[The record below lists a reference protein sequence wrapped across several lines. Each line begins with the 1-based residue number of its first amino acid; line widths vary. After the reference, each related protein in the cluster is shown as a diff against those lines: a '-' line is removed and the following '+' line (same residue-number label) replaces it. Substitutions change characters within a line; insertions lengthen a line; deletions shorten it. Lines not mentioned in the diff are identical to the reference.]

1 MNTALT
7 SSKVTFCW
15 TPEAELAFRELKR
28 CFSATVLIL
37 PDPEKQ
43 FTLEVEASG
52 VETEGRQWRL
62 ESGRRPALH
71 KLSIMLMGKTG
82 VGKSATGNTILGR
95 EVFKEGVSPVAV
107 SLRCETHSAEVAG
120 WSVTVID
127 TPGIFDIY
135 ISNDEI
141 KREMEEN
148 VNQFFLLVV
157 RLGRFTLEDR
167 NTVKW
172 IQDNFGECALKY
184 SLVLFTGG
192 DELIIPVKEFLRKS
206 RDLQEFINSC
216 GGQYHVFNNREK
228 NNRTQVTELLDKI
241 ETVLFTM
248 QGYHHTTT
256 MIQQVQR
263 KIQSE
268 EERKREE
275 AEREI
280 RTEEER
286 KREEAER
293 EIRTEEERKREEA
306 EREVRTEEERKRE
319 EAEREIRTEEE
330 RKRQEIT
337 YISVLVGSI
346 GVIITVL
353 IAVIFGKHK
362 IQMNEMEIRG
372 EAERKKD

>member
-1 MNTALT
+1 MYNPNSILQKWPWLKGLGLLITFGCAL
-7 SSKVTFCW
+7 
-15 TPEAELAFRELKR
+15 
-28 CFSATVLIL
+28 IIII
-37 PDPEKQ
+37 
-43 FTLEVEASG
+43 FTLK
-52 VETEGRQWRL
+52 

-82 VGKSATGNTILGR
+82 TGKSATGNTILGR

-256 MIQQVQR
+256 MIQQAQR

-319 EAEREIRTEEE
+319 EVEREIRTEEE
-330 RKRQEIT
+330 RNRQEIT
-337 YISVLVGSI
+337 YISVLTPEAALAFRELKRCFSSA
-346 GVIITVL
+346 TVL
-353 IAVIFGKHK
+353 ILPDPEKQFTLEVEASRIYSDKFHHKQFLVIP
-362 IQMNEMEIRG
+362 MEGRR
-372 EAERKKD
+372 RKLM